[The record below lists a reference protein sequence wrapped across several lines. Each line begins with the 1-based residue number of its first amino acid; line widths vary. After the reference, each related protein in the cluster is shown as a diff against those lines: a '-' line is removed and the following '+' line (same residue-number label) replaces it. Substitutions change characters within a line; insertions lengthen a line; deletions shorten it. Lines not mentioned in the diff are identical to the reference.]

1 MRMIKFCDIDDF
13 SFYHN
18 LSQAEEVLKKLDLSK
33 RNYKVNEILEFYII
47 TKFSK
52 VKNCNLKNMY
62 KKEIEFLY
70 KEISSFIKQLTDKS
84 FYKYYRN
91 VDSFYLATFWE
102 MINDYIDN
110 TMLSNLFIN
119 QVFSY
124 KKFYINYFLN
134 CKNLVKKYEL

>member
-52 VKNCNLKNMY
+52 VKN
-62 KKEIEFLY
+62 
-70 KEISSFIKQLTDKS
+70 
-84 FYKYYRN
+84 
-91 VDSFYLATFWE
+91 
-102 MINDYIDN
+102 
-110 TMLSNLFIN
+110 
-119 QVFSY
+119 
-124 KKFYINYFLN
+124 
-134 CKNLVKKYEL
+134 